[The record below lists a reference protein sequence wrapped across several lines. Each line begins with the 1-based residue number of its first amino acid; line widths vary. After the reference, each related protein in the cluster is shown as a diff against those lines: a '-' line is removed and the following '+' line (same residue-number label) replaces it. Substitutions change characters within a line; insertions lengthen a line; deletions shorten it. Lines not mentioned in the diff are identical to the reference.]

1 MSSVLFLGFLIGMH
15 HALEADHVAA
25 VASIAARQTSRR
37 RIVTHGA
44 VWGLGHT
51 LTLMAV
57 AGGSIVLGGA
67 VDGGLAA
74 WLELG
79 VGVMLVA
86 LGGNLLY
93 RLYRER
99 VHFHVHDHA
108 GGDRHL
114 HAHSHRRASP
124 AGGAGGAHDHNH
136 PPGLPVRTFLVGIVH
151 GMAGSAAL
159 LVLTVSVAS
168 DPVFGFV
175 YVGLFGLGSIAGMVL
190 LSAVMAVPLAW
201 TARSLTWA
209 SRAAQVG
216 IGAGTV
222 ILGILAI
229 GEFSLA

>member
-67 VDGGLAA
+67 VDGSLAA

-99 VHFHVHDHA
+99 VHFHAHDHA

-114 HAHSHRRASP
+114 HAHSHKRASP
-124 AGGAGGAHDHNH
+124 AGGAHDHNH

-175 YVGLFGLGSIAGMVL
+175 YVGLFGLGSIAGMAL

-222 ILGILAI
+222 ILGIVAI
-229 GEFSLA
+229 SEFSLA